1 MTHRNLLWAKGWG
14 PRQDDGKETHRSI
27 PVPVKAHWFWKMLAF
42 SGPGYLVAVGYMDP
56 GNWAT
61 DLAGGSAFGYTLL
74 SVILLSNIAAI
85 IFQHLCARLGIA
97 TGRDLAQLCREYF
110 PKPVALFLWVMAQ
123 IMIIACDLAE
133 VIGSAIALLLL
144 FHIPLMFGVLITG
157 ADVLL
162 LLMLQRF
169 GFRWLEALIIV
180 LIATIGVCFVFNV
193 MWASP
198 EFGPLLAGLVP
209 STDILKNPE
218 MLYVAIGIIGAT
230 VMPHNLYLHTSLVQ
244 TRSYEETPRGKK
256 EAIFFSSIDST
267 VALSLAFF
275 VNAAILIVAAAAFN
289 ANGLTDVADIET
301 AYQLLT
307 PLLGAGAASVLF
319 ALALLAS
326 GQNSTITGTLAGQI
340 IMEGFLNLRLPA
352 WLLRMLTRGAA
363 LVPALLAIIWWGDGS
378 LTQLLILSQVILSV
392 QLPFALIPLVY
403 FTARRG
409 VMGEFRAPRWL
420 TGVAGAIALV
430 IVCLNSWLVWQTIT
444 G

>member
-1 MTHRNLLWAKGWG
+1 MTHINLLASLGWG
-14 PRQDDGKETHRSI
+14 NKQGDGKESHRSI
-27 PVPVKAHWFWKMLAF
+27 PVPKNASWLWKLFAF

-97 TGRDLAQLCREYF
+97 TGRDLAQLCREHF

-144 FHIPLMFGVLITG
+144 FHIPLVVGVLITG

-162 LLMLQRF
+162 LLTLQRF

-180 LIATIGVCFVFNV
+180 LIATISICFAFNLA
-193 MWASP
+193 WASP
-198 EFGPLLAGLVP
+198 AIGPLLMGLIP
-209 STDILKNPE
+209 SSEIILNQH
-218 MLYVAIGIIGAT
+218 MLLIAIGIIGAT

-244 TRSYEETPRGKK
+244 TRRYEETSEGKK

-267 VALSLAFF
+267 IALSLAFF
-275 VNAAILIVAAAAFN
+275 VNAAILIVSAAAFN
-289 ANGLTDVADIET
+289 SRGMLDVVDIQQ

-307 PLLGAGAASVLF
+307 PILGTSMAAIF
-319 ALALLAS
+319 FGLALLAS

-340 IMEGFLNLRLPA
+340 IMEGFLRLRMPA

-363 LVPALLAIIWWGDGS
+363 LIPALIAIIWWGDQS
-378 LTQLLILSQVILSV
+378 LTELLIMSQVILSI
-392 QLPFALIPLVY
+392 QLPFALLPLIY
-403 FTARRG
+403 FTARKNI
-409 VMGEFRAPRWL
+409 MGEFRAPRWL
-420 TGVAGAIALV
+420 TGLAGSIALV
-430 IVCLNSWLVWQTIT
+430 IVCLNVWLVTNTIL